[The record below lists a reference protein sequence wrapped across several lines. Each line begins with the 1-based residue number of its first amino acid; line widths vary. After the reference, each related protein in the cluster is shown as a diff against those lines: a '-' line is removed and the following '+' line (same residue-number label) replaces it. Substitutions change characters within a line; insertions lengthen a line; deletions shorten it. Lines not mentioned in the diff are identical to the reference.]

1 VFLGKFECN
10 VDKKLR
16 VSVPPQFRALLAKEE
31 YSGFVA
37 YEALRPDV
45 EAIEAC
51 GMSYMRRLNDLVAEL
66 DEFSEEREL
75 AETIFSSANTLPMD
89 GAGRVSLPPDLLE
102 FAGITEKVTFVGVG
116 ETFQL
121 WEPERFRAYEQAKRQ
136 RVRTRRISLRPRL
149 GAAQPVGGQ

>member
-1 VFLGKFECN
+1 MFLGRFECN

-31 YSGFVA
+31 FGGFVA

-51 GMSYMRRLNDLVAEL
+51 GMGYMRRLNDLVAEL

-89 GAGRVSLPPDLLE
+89 SAGRVTLPTDLVE
-102 FAGITEKVTFVGVG
+102 FAGISDKVTFVGAG

-136 RVRTRRISLRPRL
+136 RVRSKRISLRPRL
-149 GAAQPVGGQ
+149 SQPQAAD